1 MVLEANPPLPRAP
14 YGRCLL
20 DRPSLWSGPERAPL
34 RVLCEVPGRE
44 MRVAHHHVHGRPS
57 SELLKMLEWRFSL
70 YLPARPGMAQIVE
83 AETGQPGRVA
93 GVAPGFGGDLLDR
106 RAARKLKTY
115 SG

>member
-1 MVLEANPPLPRAP
+1 
-14 YGRCLL
+14 
-20 DRPSLWSGPERAPL
+20 
-34 RVLCEVPGRE
+34 
-44 MRVAHHHVHGRPS
+44 
-57 SELLKMLEWRFSL
+57 MLEWRFSL